1 MLTIELEPELE
12 MSLRAVAEK
21 EHCSVNE
28 IAKRI
33 ISACLKEGQQT
44 ALKELAQTEGQ
55 RILQVLD
62 EYELLGCMEGGD
74 GTLSV
79 NYKKHLWGHE

>member
-12 MSLRAVAEK
+12 MSLKAVAEK

-28 IAKRI
+28 IAKRF
-33 ISACLKEGQQT
+33 ISVCLKEIQQT
-44 ALKELAQTEGQ
+44 TLKEPAQTEGQ
-55 RILQVLD
+55 RILKILD
-62 EYELLGCMEGGD
+62 DYALLGCMEGGD

-79 NYKKHLWGHE
+79 DYKKHLWGHK

>member
-12 MSLRAVAEK
+12 MRLKAVAEK

-28 IAKRI
+28 MAKRF
-33 ISACLKEGQQT
+33 ISVCLKTE
-44 ALKELAQTEGQ
+44 LKELAQTEGQ

-62 EYELLGCMEGGD
+62 EYQLLGCMEGGD

-79 NYKKHLWGHE
+79 NYKKHLWGNE

>member
-12 MSLRAVAEK
+12 MRLKAVAEK

-28 IAKRI
+28 MAKRF
-33 ISACLKEGQQT
+33 ISVCLKEKQQT
-44 ALKELAQTEGQ
+44 ELKESAQTEGQ

-62 EYELLGCMEGGD
+62 EYNLLGCMEGGD

-79 NYKKHLWGHE
+79 NYKKHLWGNE